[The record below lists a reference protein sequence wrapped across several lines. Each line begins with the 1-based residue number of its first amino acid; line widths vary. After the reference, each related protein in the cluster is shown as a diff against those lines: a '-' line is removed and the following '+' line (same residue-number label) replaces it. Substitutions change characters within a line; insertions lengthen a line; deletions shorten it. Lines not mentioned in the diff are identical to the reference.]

1 MSEKTYAEAI
11 KEALFEEMNK
21 DNRIIVMGEDVG
33 LQGGVFGATRGLLE
47 QFGSERVRETPIS
60 EGSFVGCAIGAAITG
75 LKPVVEIMY
84 IDFITLAL
92 DQIINQAAK
101 IKYMFGGKAEVP
113 IVIRTQGGGGR
124 GNAGQHS
131 QSLES
136 LFIHIPGLKVIMP
149 STPYDAKGLLKSS
162 LMDNNPIIFIE
173 HKLLYSLKGDVPE
186 KEYYIPIGKAE
197 VKREGKDITII
208 ATSYLLHKVIGLAD
222 KLKEN
227 EGIDIEIIDPR
238 TLKPF
243 DYDTVINSIKKTGKL
258 LIVHE
263 ACRTGGIGAEIS
275 SRIVEQAFDHLDAP
289 IKIVASKD
297 SPIPYSKVLEDA
309 IIPSEED
316 IENAIKEIIRKKS
329 YRS

>member
-1 MSEKTYAEAI
+1 MREKTYAEAI
-11 KEALFEEMNK
+11 REALFEEMNK
-21 DNRIIVMGEDVG
+21 DDRIIIMGEDVG
-33 LQGGVFGATRGLLE
+33 LQGGVFGATRGLFE

-60 EGSFVGCAIGAAITG
+60 EGSFVGCAIGAAVTG

-101 IKYMFGGKAEVP
+101 IKYMFGGKAKVP
-113 IVIRTQGGGGR
+113 IIVRTQGGGGR

-162 LMDNNPIIFIE
+162 LRDNNPIIFIE

-186 KEYYIPIGKAE
+186 DEYYIPIGKAE
-197 VKREGKDITII
+197 VKRKGNDVTII
-208 ATSYLLHKVIGLAD
+208 ATSYMLHKVIGLSD
-222 KLKEN
+222 KLKKN

-238 TLKPF
+238 TLNPF
-243 DYDTVINSIKKTGKL
+243 DYDMVISSIKKTGKL

-263 ACRTGGIGAEIS
+263 ACRTGGIGSEIS

-289 IKIVASKD
+289 IKIVAGKD

-309 IIPSEED
+309 VLPSEED
-316 IENAIKEIIRKKS
+316 IEKAIKEIIKNKII
-329 YRS
+329 